1 MMGHDVENILIVICQ
16 PRLNHIDEYPCTVA
30 ELEDFARK
38 AALAVEHAQT
48 AMTLPLEGEEIE
60 IYINPGK
67 KQCRWCRNVTCKK
80 RARMLTEEIMADFD
94 EIEQAVAIP
103 SDNDRLG
110 KMFALVP
117 FVEQWIK
124 AVQIGDLPA
133 RGRRD
138 ASAWQ

>member
-1 MMGHDVENILIVICQ
+1 
-16 PRLNHIDEYPCTVA
+16 
-30 ELEDFARK
+30 
-38 AALAVEHAQT
+38 
-48 AMTLPLEGEEIE
+48 MTLPLEGEEIE
-60 IYINPGK
+60 ISSTPARSNAG
-67 KQCRWCRNVTCKK
+67 WCRNVTCKK

-124 AVQIGDLPA
+124 AVKSETFQRVADGTQVPGSDGQPLKFVQGKERFRKWDEEKLA
-133 RGRRD
+133 D
-138 ASAWQ
+138 C